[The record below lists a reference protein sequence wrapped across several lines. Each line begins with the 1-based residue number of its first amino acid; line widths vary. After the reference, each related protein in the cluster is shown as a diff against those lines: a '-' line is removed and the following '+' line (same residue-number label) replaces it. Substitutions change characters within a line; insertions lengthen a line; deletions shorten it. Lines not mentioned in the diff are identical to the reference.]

1 MAEKNNKDEYIVRDY
16 SAVDKQINEIAEREK
31 VITNKMRQ
39 ENLRKLA
46 ISSTI
51 FAAALSLIIISI
63 GIAIWFI
70 RDKKIEE
77 RIVEKIVKIP
87 EIVEVP
93 VRGRDFNN
101 SSSNRIS
108 NLNPNSKPLNFNK
121 RRNVDNQVRNRLASP
136 IGKDLNFALIW
147 DNYNDVDLHVKTP
160 SGTIINYQRKQ
171 YAGGH
176 LDVDKNVASNAKVP
190 NPIENI
196 RWDRNAPK
204 GKYEVFANLYSVDPR
219 NRGQDTNL
227 KFVLYD
233 DEQEV
238 TSFQNV
244 FKANQP
250 TKKTVKLFDYYHN

>member
-1 MAEKNNKDEYIVRDY
+1 MAEQENNSYEYSVRDF
-16 SAVDKQINEIAEREK
+16 SPVDKQIAEIARREGE
-31 VITNKMRQ
+31 ITNKLKQ

-51 FAAALSLIIISI
+51 FAGALSAIIIAI
-63 GIAIWFI
+63 GIAIWLI
-70 RDKKIEE
+70 KYKKIEE
-77 RIVEKIVKIP
+77 KIVEKVI
-87 EIVEVP
+87 EVP
-93 VRGRDFNN
+93 KIIEVPAKNNRDNN
-101 SSSNRIS
+101 SNNVSNYNPS
-108 NLNPNSKPLNFNK
+108 NQPLN
-121 RRNVDNQVRNRLASP
+121 DNQREGLNNQVKKRLASP

-160 SGTIINYQRKQ
+160 NGTFINFQRKN

-176 LDVDKNVASNAKVP
+176 LDVDKNVASNVKVP

-204 GKYEVFANLYSVDPR
+204 GKYEVYANLYSVDPR

-244 FKANQP
+244 FKGNQP
-250 TKKTVKLFDYYHN
+250 TKKTVKLFDYFHN